1 MLEHMDTKYHQ
12 FYNNCHSKYY
22 KIYFYNKNK
31 NDVLKRYISCFCT
44 SHVNRQGWHLQ
55 YLRIYYIWMAHWL
68 FPPIKKHVFFIK
80 IILSMMNTL
89 AHKTENFVMHLD
101 YFVYLRPY
109 NS

>member
-44 SHVNRQGWHLQ
+44 SHLRTDKVGTYNTCEFIIHEWHIHFSLQ
-55 YLRIYYIWMAHWL
+55 LR
-68 FPPIKKHVFFIK
+68 
-80 IILSMMNTL
+80 NT
-89 AHKTENFVMHLD
+89 
-101 YFVYLRPY
+101 YFL
-109 NS
+109 